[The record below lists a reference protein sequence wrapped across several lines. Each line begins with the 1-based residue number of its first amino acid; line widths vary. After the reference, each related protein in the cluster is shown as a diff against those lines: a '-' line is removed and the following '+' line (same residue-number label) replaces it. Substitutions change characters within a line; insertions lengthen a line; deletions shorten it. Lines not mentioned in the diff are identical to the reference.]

1 MTEYSRPLYENYGL
15 FFMEQE
21 GTPYETVIARYAGDT
36 MEAAG
41 KGRMDLLKGA
51 FREIRIK
58 DKVCAGDNGAEA
70 FGKEITAYM
79 QRKLVKN
86 QLEKFTKKTASLQK
100 TQKQAQE
107 IEKKVEEQREL
118 ADLNVSVL
126 ELMALIDGISVR
138 NGKLYA
144 GTYFV
149 KMFSLSE
156 KPKAKDFGISNDAVF
171 RAMKKRMDKTP
182 ANWDEMQVN
191 HFLERLG
198 KVRDLTKQA
207 LQKIDKLRLQ
217 YEKVHSRAGSGM
229 EKEQGSI
236 AGLVEAAPVLRGNL
250 LVLKES
256 IKRLKKGV
264 TEGTAEELDALWKD
278 YDTKGIVFDY
288 TGIGEGGGAKNPLD
302 ALSALTGNGI
312 LNLVCDL
319 PEKLSKKTVS
329 DPDAYALL
337 YRLEQSDAEDCE
349 KRINAFCEKEEVKL
363 SGVLDGKN
371 SYVWEDFCQ
380 NCYITDTLGCY
391 LSRTDS
397 KKWKHR
403 LDYQWE
409 YVVAGKKTDRSNL
422 ESVLNRIL
430 LIRTVLNFFAIY
442 EDSGKKGEAYAAAA
456 AIVGFTG
463 MEPLIRLTQTLI
475 LVAWSMVESL
485 VDIAGLLMERDVP
498 VLKKPSQILTSFAEL
513 FQISRGALT
522 GRAKRL
528 KKAGKQSFSYSE
540 YVRVFL
546 FSMGREQRRYRVM
559 DIIQWD
565 MRENGYSGFQ
575 LGSTVCTMTVQGT
588 AAFGARLFPFVPT
601 RLLGRDLR
609 QYQCVCEVEVSYL

>member
-171 RAMKKRMDKTP
+171 GAMKKRLDKTP
-182 ANWDEMQVN
+182 ANWDKMQVN

-198 KVRDLTKQA
+198 KVSDLTKQA

-264 TEGTAEELDALWKD
+264 TEGTAEELDAL
-278 YDTKGIVFDY
+278 
-288 TGIGEGGGAKNPLD
+288 
-302 ALSALTGNGI
+302 SALTGNGI

-329 DPDAYALL
+329 DPDAHALL
-337 YRLEQSDAEDCE
+337 YCLEQSDAEDCE

-430 LIRTVLNFFAIY
+430 LIRTVLNFLAIY